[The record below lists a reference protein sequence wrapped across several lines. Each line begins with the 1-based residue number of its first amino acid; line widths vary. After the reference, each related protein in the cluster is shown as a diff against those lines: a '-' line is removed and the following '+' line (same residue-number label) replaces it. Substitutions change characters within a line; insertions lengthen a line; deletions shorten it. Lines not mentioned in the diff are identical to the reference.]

1 MVCFRENL
9 PRGRTKKQK
18 IILQEAQF
26 MEQYS
31 TPLTPEQQSHNKQSV
46 TAMVLGIVSLV
57 VTWFPIIG
65 LVLAIV
71 GLTMSRS
78 NRRFAEAHGFKE
90 NSMNTAGYV
99 TSVVGLIAGIITIL
113 VTLLIIAFGFVALA
127 GLINYADMSQIF
139 Y

>member
-1 MVCFRENL
+1 
-9 PRGRTKKQK
+9 
-18 IILQEAQF
+18 

-31 TPLTPEQQSHNKQSV
+31 VPLTPEQQSHNKSSV

-57 VTWFPIIG
+57 VTWFPIVG

-78 NRRFAEAHGFKE
+78 NRKFAEAHGFKE

-99 TSVVGLIAGIITIL
+99 TSVVGLIAGILTIVITII
-113 VTLLIIAFGFVALA
+113 VVAFAVFAAA
-127 GLINYADMSQIF
+127 GIWRYIVLPEIM
-139 Y
+139 

>member
-1 MVCFRENL
+1 MDSY
-9 PRGRTKKQK
+9 T
-18 IILQEAQF
+18 A
-26 MEQYS
+26 
-31 TPLTPEQQSHNKQSV
+31 PLTPEQQSHNKQSI

-57 VTWFPIIG
+57 VTWFPVIG

-99 TSVVGLIAGIITIL
+99 TSVVGLIAGILAIIVTVLVIL
-113 VTLLIIAFGFVALA
+113 FGFVAFA
-127 GLINYADMSQIF
+127 NIVRVNGMPRFVY
-139 Y
+139 

>member
-1 MVCFRENL
+1 MDSY
-9 PRGRTKKQK
+9 T
-18 IILQEAQF
+18 A
-26 MEQYS
+26 
-31 TPLTPEQQSHNKQSV
+31 PLTPEQQSHNKQSI

-57 VTWFPIIG
+57 VTWFPVIG

-99 TSVVGLIAGIITIL
+99 TSIVGLVLGILTIVVTIL
-113 VTLLIIAFGFVALA
+113 VIAFGFVVFANVVRVN
-127 GLINYADMSQIF
+127 GFPHVF

>member
-1 MVCFRENL
+1 
-9 PRGRTKKQK
+9 
-18 IILQEAQF
+18 

-31 TPLTPEQQSHNKQSV
+31 VQITPEQQAHNKNAV

-57 VTWFPIIG
+57 VTWLPIVG

-71 GLTMSRS
+71 GLTMIRS

-99 TSVVGLIAGIITIL
+99 TSIVGLVAGVIAILVTIL
-113 VTLLIIAFGFVALA
+113 VVAFGIAAAA
-127 GLINYADMSQIF
+127 GIWQYIILPEIM
-139 Y
+139 

>member
-1 MVCFRENL
+1 
-9 PRGRTKKQK
+9 
-18 IILQEAQF
+18 
-26 MEQYS
+26 MEQY
-31 TPLTPEQQSHNKQSV
+31 TAPLTPEQQAHNKSSV

-57 VTWFPIIG
+57 VTWFPVVG

-99 TSVVGLIAGIITIL
+99 TSVVGLIAGILSILVTIL
-113 VTLLIIAFGFVALA
+113 VIAFGLA
-127 GLINYADMSQIF
+127 AAAGIWNYIVLPEII
-139 Y
+139 

>member
-1 MVCFRENL
+1 
-9 PRGRTKKQK
+9 
-18 IILQEAQF
+18 

-99 TSVVGLIAGIITIL
+99 TSVVGLILGIITIVVTIL
-113 VTLLIIAFGFVALA
+113 VIVFGFIVFA
-127 GLINYADMSQIF
+127 GVWQYTDLPRVF

>member
-1 MVCFRENL
+1 
-9 PRGRTKKQK
+9 
-18 IILQEAQF
+18 

-31 TPLTPEQQSHNKQSV
+31 APLTPEQQAHNKSSV

-57 VTWFPIIG
+57 VTWFPVVG

-99 TSVVGLIAGIITIL
+99 TSVVGLIAGILSIV
-113 VTLLIIAFGFVALA
+113 VTLLVIAFGIAAAA
-127 GLINYADMSQIF
+127 GLWHYIVLPEIF
-139 Y
+139 

>member
-1 MVCFRENL
+1 MDSY
-9 PRGRTKKQK
+9 T
-18 IILQEAQF
+18 A
-26 MEQYS
+26 
-31 TPLTPEQQSHNKQSV
+31 PLTPEEQSHNKQSV

-99 TSVVGLIAGIITIL
+99 TSIVGLVLGILTIL
-113 VTLLIIAFGFVALA
+113 VTILVIAFGFVTLA
-127 GLINYADMSQIF
+127 GVWHYADLPRIF

>member
-1 MVCFRENL
+1 
-9 PRGRTKKQK
+9 
-18 IILQEAQF
+18 

-31 TPLTPEQQSHNKQSV
+31 APLTPEQQAHNKSSV

-57 VTWFPIIG
+57 VTWFPVVG

-99 TSVVGLIAGIITIL
+99 TSVVGLIAGILSILVTIL
-113 VTLLIIAFGFVALA
+113 VIAFGLA
-127 GLINYADMSQIF
+127 AAAGIWNYIVLPEIM
-139 Y
+139 

>member
-1 MVCFRENL
+1 
-9 PRGRTKKQK
+9 
-18 IILQEAQF
+18 
-26 MEQYS
+26 MEQYT

-57 VTWFPIIG
+57 VTWFPFVG

-78 NRRFAEAHGFKE
+78 NRKFAEAHGFKE

-99 TSVVGLIAGIITIL
+99 TSVVGLIAGILAIIVTI
-113 VTLLIIAFGFVALA
+113 LIIAFGFVAVA
-127 GLINYADMSQIF
+127 SFVRINGMPRMF
-139 Y
+139 YR

>member
-1 MVCFRENL
+1 
-9 PRGRTKKQK
+9 
-18 IILQEAQF
+18 

-31 TPLTPEQQSHNKQSV
+31 VPLTPEQQSHNKSSV

-57 VTWFPIIG
+57 VTWFPIVG

-99 TSVVGLIAGIITIL
+99 TSVVGLIAGILTIVITI
-113 VTLLIIAFGFVALA
+113 IIVVFAVFAAA
-127 GLINYADMSQIF
+127 GIWRYIVLPEIM
-139 Y
+139 

>member
-1 MVCFRENL
+1 
-9 PRGRTKKQK
+9 
-18 IILQEAQF
+18 

-31 TPLTPEQQSHNKQSV
+31 APLTPEQQSHNKSSV

-57 VTWFPIIG
+57 VTWFPIVG

-78 NRRFAEAHGFKE
+78 NRKFAEAHGFQE

-99 TSVVGLIAGIITIL
+99 TSVVGLILPFALGYGLGLIL
-113 VTLLIIAFGFVALA
+113 LTATSPTRAAARSTLLFSASPWPSPRSRSSPRPCSISA
-127 GLINYADMSQIF
+127 
-139 Y
+139 

>member
-1 MVCFRENL
+1 
-9 PRGRTKKQK
+9 
-18 IILQEAQF
+18 
-26 MEQYS
+26 MEQY
-31 TPLTPEQQSHNKQSV
+31 TAPLTPEQQAHNKSSV

-57 VTWFPIIG
+57 VTWFPVVG

-99 TSVVGLIAGIITIL
+99 TSVVGLIAGILSILITIL
-113 VTLLIIAFGFVALA
+113 VIAFGLA
-127 GLINYADMSQIF
+127 AAAGIWNYIVLPEIM
-139 Y
+139 

>member
-1 MVCFRENL
+1 
-9 PRGRTKKQK
+9 
-18 IILQEAQF
+18 
-26 MEQYS
+26 MEQYT

-99 TSVVGLIAGIITIL
+99 TSIVGLVLGILTIIVTVL
-113 VTLLIIAFGFVALA
+113 VIVFGFVVFANVVRVN
-127 GLINYADMSQIF
+127 GFPHVF

>member
-1 MVCFRENL
+1 
-9 PRGRTKKQK
+9 
-18 IILQEAQF
+18 
-26 MEQYS
+26 MEQYT
-31 TPLTPEQQSHNKQSV
+31 TPLTPEMQSHNKSSV

-57 VTWFPIIG
+57 VTWFPLVG

-78 NRRFAEAHGFKE
+78 NRKFAEAHGFKE

-99 TSVVGLIAGIITIL
+99 TSIVGLVLGILTIIVTVL
-113 VTLLIIAFGFVALA
+113 VIVFGFVVFANVVRVS
-127 GLINYADMSQIF
+127 GFPHVF

>member
-1 MVCFRENL
+1 
-9 PRGRTKKQK
+9 
-18 IILQEAQF
+18 
-26 MEQYS
+26 MEQYVAQI
-31 TPLTPEQQSHNKQSV
+31 TPEQQAHNKNAV

-57 VTWFPIIG
+57 VTWLPIVG

-99 TSVVGLIAGIITIL
+99 TSIVGLVAGVIAILVTIL
-113 VTLLIIAFGFVALA
+113 VVAFGIAAAA
-127 GLINYADMSQIF
+127 GIWQYIILPEIM
-139 Y
+139 

>member
-1 MVCFRENL
+1 
-9 PRGRTKKQK
+9 
-18 IILQEAQF
+18 
-26 MEQYS
+26 MEQYRAPVS
-31 TPLTPEQQSHNKQSV
+31 PDEQVHNKNAV

-57 VTWFPIIG
+57 VTWFPVVG

-99 TSVVGLIAGIITIL
+99 TSIVGLVAGVISIL
-113 VTLLIIAFGFVALA
+113 VTILIVAFGIAAAA
-127 GLINYADMSQIF
+127 GIWQYIVLPEIM
-139 Y
+139 

>member
-1 MVCFRENL
+1 
-9 PRGRTKKQK
+9 
-18 IILQEAQF
+18 

-31 TPLTPEQQSHNKQSV
+31 APLTPEQQSHNKSSV

-57 VTWFPIIG
+57 VTWFPIVG

-78 NRRFAEAHGFKE
+78 NRKFAEAHGFKE

-99 TSVVGLIAGIITIL
+99 TSVVGLIAGIVTIL
-113 VTLLIIAFGFVALA
+113 VTIAVVVIGVAAAA
-127 GLINYADMSQIF
+127 GIWQYVILPEIM
-139 Y
+139 

>member
-1 MVCFRENL
+1 MDSY
-9 PRGRTKKQK
+9 T
-18 IILQEAQF
+18 A
-26 MEQYS
+26 
-31 TPLTPEQQSHNKQSV
+31 PLTPEQQSHNKQSI

-57 VTWFPIIG
+57 VTWFPVIG

-99 TSVVGLIAGIITIL
+99 TSIVGLVLGILTIL
-113 VTLLIIAFGFVALA
+113 VTILVIVFGFVVFANVVHMD
-127 GLINYADMSQIF
+127 GLQRVF

>member
-1 MVCFRENL
+1 
-9 PRGRTKKQK
+9 
-18 IILQEAQF
+18 
-26 MEQYS
+26 MEQY
-31 TPLTPEQQSHNKQSV
+31 TAPLTPEQQAHNKSSV

-57 VTWFPIIG
+57 VTWLPIVG

-99 TSVVGLIAGIITIL
+99 TSVVGLIAGILSIL
-113 VTLLIIAFGFVALA
+113 VKILVIAFGIAAAA
-127 GLINYADMSQIF
+127 GLWNYVVLPEIM
-139 Y
+139 

>member
-1 MVCFRENL
+1 MDSY
-9 PRGRTKKQK
+9 T
-18 IILQEAQF
+18 A
-26 MEQYS
+26 
-31 TPLTPEQQSHNKQSV
+31 PLTPEQQSHNKQSV
-46 TAMVLGIVSLV
+46 TAMVLGIVSLI

-78 NRRFAEAHGFKE
+78 NRKFAEAHGFKE

-99 TSVVGLIAGIITIL
+99 TSIVGLVLGILTIIVTVL
-113 VTLLIIAFGFVALA
+113 VIVFGFVVFANVVRVN
-127 GLINYADMSQIF
+127 GFPHVF

>member
-1 MVCFRENL
+1 
-9 PRGRTKKQK
+9 
-18 IILQEAQF
+18 

-31 TPLTPEQQSHNKQSV
+31 TPLTPEMQSHNKSSV

-57 VTWFPIIG
+57 VTWFPVVG

-78 NRRFAEAHGFKE
+78 NRKFAEAHGFKE

-99 TSVVGLIAGIITIL
+99 TSIVGLIAGVITL
-113 VTLLIIAFGFVALA
+113 VYSSHEEHLNNAVAMREFLLNPHSLDAP
-127 GLINYADMSQIF
+127 Q
-139 Y
+139 

>member
-1 MVCFRENL
+1 
-9 PRGRTKKQK
+9 
-18 IILQEAQF
+18 
-26 MEQYS
+26 MEQYT
-31 TPLTPEQQSHNKQSV
+31 TPLTPEQQSHSKQSV

-57 VTWFPIIG
+57 VVWFPLVG

-99 TSVVGLIAGIITIL
+99 TSIVGLILGIITIL
-113 VTLLIIAFGFVALA
+113 VTILVIALGVVALA
-127 GLINYADMSQIF
+127 GLWQYTDMPRFF

>member
-1 MVCFRENL
+1 
-9 PRGRTKKQK
+9 
-18 IILQEAQF
+18 

-31 TPLTPEQQSHNKQSV
+31 APLTPEQQAHNKSSV

-57 VTWFPIIG
+57 VTWFPVVG

-99 TSVVGLIAGIITIL
+99 TSVVGLIAGILSIVVTIL
-113 VTLLIIAFGFVALA
+113 VIAFGIAAAA
-127 GLINYADMSQIF
+127 GIWNYIVLPEII
-139 Y
+139 

>member
-1 MVCFRENL
+1 
-9 PRGRTKKQK
+9 
-18 IILQEAQF
+18 
-26 MEQYS
+26 MEQYIA
-31 TPLTPEQQSHNKQSV
+31 PLTPEQQAHNKSSV

-57 VTWFPIIG
+57 VTWLPIVG

-99 TSVVGLIAGIITIL
+99 TSVVGLIAGILSIL
-113 VTLLIIAFGFVALA
+113 VAILVIAFGIAAAA
-127 GLINYADMSQIF
+127 GLWNYVVLPEIM
-139 Y
+139 

>member
-1 MVCFRENL
+1 
-9 PRGRTKKQK
+9 
-18 IILQEAQF
+18 
-26 MEQYS
+26 MEQY
-31 TPLTPEQQSHNKQSV
+31 TAPLTPEQQSHNKQSV
-46 TAMVLGIVSLV
+46 TAMVLGIVSLI

-78 NRRFAEAHGFKE
+78 NRKFAEAHGFKE

-99 TSVVGLIAGIITIL
+99 TSIVGLVLGILTIIVTVL
-113 VTLLIIAFGFVALA
+113 VIVFGFVVFANVVRVN
-127 GLINYADMSQIF
+127 GFPHVF

>member
-1 MVCFRENL
+1 
-9 PRGRTKKQK
+9 
-18 IILQEAQF
+18 
-26 MEQYS
+26 MEQY
-31 TPLTPEQQSHNKQSV
+31 TAPLTPEQQSHNKQSV

-57 VTWFPIIG
+57 VTWFPFVG

-78 NRRFAEAHGFKE
+78 NRKFAEAHGFKE

-99 TSVVGLIAGIITIL
+99 TSIVGLVLGILTIIVTVL
-113 VTLLIIAFGFVALA
+113 VIVFGFVVFANVVRVN
-127 GLINYADMSQIF
+127 GFPHVF